1 MLLTSS
7 LFIILSN
14 AVSVFNK
21 TSLLYSRV
29 TNLTLLTGCFLIYVG
44 YNELELSLCGGLV
57 HFNYTIQT
65 FSFFILLVSA
75 LILNLTSYFPYVIKK
90 DELVDNNLPIK
101 KDALKIITNKEKY
114 LNGIFKQF
122 KITEYSVIILLVVI
136 GATLLISSLDLVSIF
151 LCIELQSYGLYIL
164 CTINKDSESSTAAG
178 LTYFLL
184 GSLAS
189 CLILL
194 GQGFLYANTGNT
206 NLENFQVITS
216 LSDTSLFS
224 NINYIFFYIQL
235 SLVILSVGFLFKI
248 SASPFH
254 FWSPDVYDAIP
265 TIVTTFVAIV
275 AKISILILLLEL
287 INYTYKDIISYNWT
301 NVLLLS
307 SLLSLLVGTILG
319 LTQTRLKRLYAYSTI
334 SHVGYILLALS
345 IYSTESLQAFFFY
358 LIQYSLS
365 NVNIFFITL
374 LIGYSFFLYKKENN
388 NNYLIDKNIN
398 KLEIYN
404 SPLQLISQL
413 KGYFY
418 VNPMLAL
425 SLSIALFSF
434 VGIPPLTGFFAKQ
447 MVLSAALNKGYI
459 FITFVAILTS
469 VISAVYYLMIIKE
482 MFFADKTSTEI
493 SSSNTSLVTNLNTKL
508 SITMSDHLVDIISI
522 LTLLILVF
530 ILFIKL
536 PINFFYIVSY
546 MIF

>member
-254 FWSPDVYDAIP
+254 F
-265 TIVTTFVAIV
+265 
-275 AKISILILLLEL
+275 
-287 INYTYKDIISYNWT
+287 
-301 NVLLLS
+301 
-307 SLLSLLVGTILG
+307 
-319 LTQTRLKRLYAYSTI
+319 
-334 SHVGYILLALS
+334 
-345 IYSTESLQAFFFY
+345 
-358 LIQYSLS
+358 
-365 NVNIFFITL
+365 
-374 LIGYSFFLYKKENN
+374 
-388 NNYLIDKNIN
+388 
-398 KLEIYN
+398 
-404 SPLQLISQL
+404 
-413 KGYFY
+413 
-418 VNPMLAL
+418 
-425 SLSIALFSF
+425 
-434 VGIPPLTGFFAKQ
+434 
-447 MVLSAALNKGYI
+447 
-459 FITFVAILTS
+459 
-469 VISAVYYLMIIKE
+469 
-482 MFFADKTSTEI
+482 
-493 SSSNTSLVTNLNTKL
+493 
-508 SITMSDHLVDIISI
+508 
-522 LTLLILVF
+522 
-530 ILFIKL
+530 
-536 PINFFYIVSY
+536 
-546 MIF
+546 